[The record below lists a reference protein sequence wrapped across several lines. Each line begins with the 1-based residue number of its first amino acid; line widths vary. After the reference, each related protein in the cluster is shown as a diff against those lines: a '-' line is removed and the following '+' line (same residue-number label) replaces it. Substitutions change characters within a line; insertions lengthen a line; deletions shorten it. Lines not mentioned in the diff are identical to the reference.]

1 MGSADDF
8 VTCGRFHIYF
18 MRVTYGL
25 SKTSCTVPHFQNE
38 LTYFPTVISFIP
50 KMFGRFLKYFMSVT
64 YGPGKITCTLLACT
78 PMHCF
83 TNFTSLYSTAI
94 S

>member
-1 MGSADDF
+1 MGSAYDF
-8 VTCGRFHIYF
+8 VTCGKFHIYF

-25 SKTSCTVPHFQNE
+25 SKISYTVPHFQNE

-64 YGPGKITCTLLACT
+64 NGPGKISCTLLGFMPLAL
-78 PMHCF
+78 F
-83 TNFTSLYSTAI
+83 Y
-94 S
+94 